1 MEREYLNKKDLQ
13 GYLKISSA
21 TVDRLMKE
29 GLPHVKL
36 RRRVLFRVDLIDRW
50 LEDRMKQQQKRRR
63 S

>member
-36 RRRVLFRVDLIDRW
+36 RRRVLFRVDLVDGW
-50 LEDRMKQQQKRRR
+50 LEAKMKGQRRPTT
-63 S
+63 